1 MGRRA
6 RPQPAGY
13 RDARRDPYRP
23 TPVAMFRVVAIVQAR
38 LASERLPNKVLAP
51 IGGLPTIDLLLDR
64 LGLARSL
71 DQIVVATGSAESN
84 RGLVMH
90 LERRGSTVIVG
101 DERDVLARYL
111 AAARATS
118 ADVIVRVTGDC
129 PLVDPGVVDH
139 VVERFLA
146 TRVDYASNIDP
157 PTFPDGLDVEVFT
170 AETLEVAAVRAADP
184 EEREHVTTYMRRS
197 ATLRRTN
204 VAWARDESQ
213 ERWTLDEPE
222 DLKVLDAVVRHF
234 APRVDFAWTE
244 VLALTHDRPE
254 IFQANRHLVRNA
266 GAKEPT
272 GQKVWRRAQRVI
284 AGGNML
290 LSKNPEMF
298 LPGSWPS
305 YFSRADGC
313 RVWDLDG
320 RAYVDMSLMGV
331 GTNTLGYG
339 NSAVDE
345 AVARVVRDGNMS
357 TLNCREE
364 VDLAERLVELNPWAD
379 LVRFAR
385 SGGEANAIAI
395 RLARAASG
403 RDVVAFCG
411 YHGWHDWYLAANL
424 GDEGRLAGHLLPGLQ
439 PAGVPRALAGTA
451 IPFNFNDID
460 QLRRI
465 VTSAPVGVIKMEVA
479 RSVPPEPGFLE
490 AVRNLASEH
499 GIVLI
504 FDECT
509 SGFRETLGGLHRK
522 YGVEPDVAMYGK
534 TLGNGY
540 AITAVVG
547 RRDVMAA
554 ADTTFVSSTF
564 WTERIGPTAAIAAL
578 SEMDRLTSWEVISR
592 AGTRIRD
599 GWAALASR
607 YSLKIRHINLP
618 ALAGF
623 VIDSLDAA
631 EVKTYVAQEMLP
643 RGYLAGSAVYAST
656 AHTDSV
662 IDDYLRDL
670 APVFERLA
678 ECQQGRPLRP
688 LIAGPVARSGFARLN

>member
-1 MGRRA
+1 M
-6 RPQPAGY
+6 
-13 RDARRDPYRP
+13 
-23 TPVAMFRVVAIVQAR
+23 TRVVAIVQAR
-38 LASERLPNKVLAP
+38 LRSARLPNKVLAS
-51 IGGLPTIDLLLDR
+51 IGGIPTIDLLVVR
-64 LGLARSL
+64 LGRARTL
-71 DQIVVATGSAESN
+71 DHIVVATGSAESN
-84 RGLVMH
+84 RELIAH
-90 LERRGSTVIVG
+90 LECRGSTVFVG

-129 PLVDPGVVDH
+129 PLVDPGLVDR
-139 VVERFLA
+139 VVERFFA
-146 TRVDYASNIDP
+146 THVDYASNIDP

-170 AETLEVAAVRAADP
+170 VAALEEAAAHATDP
-184 EEREHVTTYMRRS
+184 QDREHVTTYMRTS
-197 ATLRRTN
+197 TTLRRTN
-204 VAWARDESQ
+204 VACEHDESKA
-213 ERWTLDEPE
+213 RWTLDEPE
-222 DLKVLDAVVRHF
+222 DQTVLDAVVRHF
-234 APRVDFAWTE
+234 APRVDFAWTD
-244 VLALTHDRPE
+244 VLALTRDHPE
-254 IFQANRHLVRNA
+254 LFLANRHLTRNA
-266 GAKEPT
+266 GVDESS

-290 LSKNPEMF
+290 LSKNPDMF
-298 LPGSWPS
+298 LPGGWPA
-305 YFSRADGC
+305 YFSRAAGC
-313 RVWDLDG
+313 QVWDLDG

-379 LVRFAR
+379 SVRFAR
-385 SGGEANAIAI
+385 SGGEANAIAV

-451 IPFNFNDID
+451 IPFNFNDLE

-465 VTSAPVGVIKMEVA
+465 VSSASVGVIKMEVA

-490 AVRNLASEH
+490 AVRSLADEH
-499 GIVLI
+499 GIVLV

-547 RRDVMAA
+547 RREVMDAA
-554 ADTTFVSSTF
+554 ELTFVSSTF
-564 WTERIGPTAAIAAL
+564 WTERIGPTAALATL
-578 SEMDRLTSWEVISR
+578 SQMEAIRSWEVISR
-592 AGTRIRD
+592 AGLRVRE
-599 GWAALASR
+599 GWRTLASR
-607 YSLKIRHINLP
+607 HELKIRHVNLP

-623 VIDSLDAA
+623 VVDDLDQA
-631 EVKTYVAQEMLP
+631 EVKTYVAQEMLAQD
-643 RGYLAGSAVYAST
+643 YLAGTAVYSST
-656 AHTDSV
+656 AHSDQV
-662 IDDYLRDL
+662 IDDYLAAL
-670 APVFERLA
+670 GPVFERLA
-678 ECQQGRPLRP
+678 ESQHGRPLRP
-688 LIAGPVARSGFARLN
+688 LIRGPVARSGFARLN